1 MIAANGASKHWQR
14 SRLVQ
19 DVGGLKAGARLVYR
33 DTRICSL
40 ALECT
45 QTERGSL
52 RQPRQARNVSD
63 NASPHA
69 PRQKGSVAID
79 EYEQRLPGPPGAA
92 GKAPSHGQES
102 PAEDK
107 TIEEDRAYAVFAS
120 VDGKGHRAGANGGAA
135 DAQNSASSCASA
147 CASAC
152 AGASA
157 STGADAHRKEA
168 ASGLRRPGPG
178 HAGLDAAEL
187 AGPRAGA
194 LGAGNTDALV
204 VARQH
209 RGPAGRG

>member
-107 TIEEDRAYAVFAS
+107 AIEENRAATVFAS
-120 VDGKGHRAGANGGAA
+120 VDGEGSAG
-135 DAQNSASSCASA
+135 
-147 CASAC
+147 
-152 AGASA
+152 AGAS
-157 STGADAHRKEA
+157 TNADAHHKKA

-178 HAGLDAAEL
+178 HAGLDAAKL
-187 AGPRAGA
+187 AGPRAVAVGA
-194 LGAGNTDALV
+194 RNTDAVV

>member
-1 MIAANGASKHWQR
+1 M
-14 SRLVQ
+14 
-19 DVGGLKAGARLVYR
+19 GGLKAGARLVYR

-79 EYEQRLPGPPGAA
+79 EYEQRLSGPPGAA

-107 TIEEDRAYAVFAS
+107 AIEEDGTRTLFLLRLSPLMPFAPLSYAMGATPLRLTGFLIATGLGSAAGIFLYVYLGCTFEQMGDLYTDGSKEELWAS
-120 VDGKGHRAGANGGAA
+120 TALSWIGVIATFVAVWIMGRR
-135 DAQNSASSCASA
+135 ASA
-147 CASAC
+147 ILQGQMDDDTPSHIEQASNA
-152 AGASA
+152 
-157 STGADAHRKEA
+157 
-168 ASGLRRPGPG
+168 
-178 HAGLDAAEL
+178 
-187 AGPRAGA
+187 
-194 LGAGNTDALV
+194 
-204 VARQH
+204 
-209 RGPAGRG
+209 